1 MCKTTQRMS
10 GKVEPQHRP
19 VTLRQGH
26 LNLGTSFRISD
37 LSWSYLPSGKK
48 ELKIKCCN
56 SRRNQEH
63 LEPRFVFVLNLPDS
77 IFLSNG
83 CVGWNMPHLQQLR
96 GRIRRAGEG
105 VSSIWAISCQGRL
118 LLVT

>member
-19 VTLRQGH
+19 VTLRQGRLH
-26 LNLGTSFRISD
+26 LGTSFRISD

-63 LEPRFVFVLNLPDS
+63 LEARFVFVLNSPDS
-77 IFLSNG
+77 IF
-83 CVGWNMPHLQQLR
+83 
-96 GRIRRAGEG
+96 
-105 VSSIWAISCQGRL
+105 
-118 LLVT
+118 